1 MLLSV
6 PDVVVVVVPFPSL
19 GHWEGHVP
27 WHWSG
32 PMAGR
37 AGTVGFRERHAWWH
51 RRQKVTEGSTR
62 SCLKSASSRT
72 QFLSSGAAKTQRLQ
86 LKHCDIEQ
94 RMNLCTLKL
103 PAFKGNPRGQTPGIK
118 L

>member
-1 MLLSV
+1 M
-6 PDVVVVVVPFPSL
+6 
-19 GHWEGHVP
+19 
-27 WHWSG
+27 
-32 PMAGR
+32 
-37 AGTVGFRERHAWWH
+37 
-51 RRQKVTEGSTR
+51 TEGSLQQDTIPLFR
-62 SCLKSASSRT
+62 GSAPFSALFR
-72 QFLSSGAAKTQRLQ
+72 AQRLQ